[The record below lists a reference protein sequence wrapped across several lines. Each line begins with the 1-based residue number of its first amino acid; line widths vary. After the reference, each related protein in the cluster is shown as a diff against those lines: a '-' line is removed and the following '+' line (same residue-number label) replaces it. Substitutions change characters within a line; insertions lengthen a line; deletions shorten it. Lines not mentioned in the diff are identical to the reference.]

1 MTATPRAARGATSDA
16 QASALPQRLNVRS
29 LLREAE
35 VAPMRIVLSIGAG
48 TMALGSAIG
57 LAAVAAWLIAEAAQM
72 PSPAA
77 LGVAA
82 VSVRFFGIARGVFR
96 YLERLASH
104 ETALSGVVAL
114 RTRTYDRVAQ
124 SGASRVM
131 SLKRGDIV
139 ARMGGDIDAMGDAVV
154 RSIIPLGVAA
164 TVSLISVAITTV
176 FLPLAGLALAACLV
190 AAAVLGG
197 ALTWRSAKL
206 AAEAG
211 TVAAARVSTATLE
224 AIEGAIENRVWG
236 RRHETLAEL
245 RQADR
250 DAERASELA
259 ARPAA
264 WAAAVIQ
271 AAQGAALVVS
281 LWLAVTAAH
290 HAGLSPTSAAIVA
303 LLPLSA
309 FEAVG
314 AVPAAVVQAF
324 RSAAAARRVLAI
336 APEDGSDAGRS
347 DDAGGDDARRH
358 DAGGDDAG
366 RSDDARGH
374 DAGGDDAA
382 TRDRDARLGDGKS
395 ASGESTGSEHLTL
408 SLDGLSAAWPHMRP
422 TRPVTA
428 TLVPGGALG
437 IVGRS
442 GIGKTTLLLTIAG
455 VLRPAA
461 GSVTVGG
468 TPVTAATLG
477 RTVAIT
483 PEDAHVF
490 GTTILENLRVARGDV
505 TEPQATHA
513 LGAVG
518 LGPWLA
524 SQPAGL
530 DTVLGAGALTVSGGE
545 RRRLLLA
552 RALLCSAPLHL
563 IDEPAEHLDADGI
576 DALCSI
582 VVAMKSTGRSIV
594 IVTHDLGILDVVDE
608 VVSLDVD

>member
-1 MTATPRAARGATSDA
+1 MTATSHAP
-16 QASALPQRLNVRS
+16 SAVPRLNVRS

-35 VAPMRIVLSIGAG
+35 VRPLRIATSIGAG

-77 LGVAA
+77 LAVAA

-124 SGASRVM
+124 SGASRVL

-154 RSIIPLGVAA
+154 RSIVPLGVAA
-164 TVSLISVAITTV
+164 TVSLIAVAITTAC
-176 FLPLAGLALAACLV
+176 LPLAGLALALCL
-190 AAAVLGG
+190 AAAAALGG

-206 AAEAG
+206 AAQAG

-224 AIEGAIENRVWG
+224 AIEGAIENKVWG
-236 RRHETLAEL
+236 RHEGALAEL
-245 RQADR
+245 RAADR
-250 DAERASELA
+250 DAEDASELA

-271 AAQGAALVVS
+271 ASQGVALVAS

-290 HAGLSPTSAAIVA
+290 HAGLPPTSAAVVA

-309 FEAVG
+309 FEAVS

-336 APEDGSDAGRS
+336 MPERES
-347 DDAGGDDARRH
+347 GDE
-358 DAGGDDAG
+358 G
-366 RSDDARGH
+366 
-374 DAGGDDAA
+374 
-382 TRDRDARLGDGKS
+382 DRDDSLVDATQSALGAAA
-395 ASGESTGSEHLTL
+395 ASEGLTL
-408 SLDGLSAAWPHMRP
+408 ILDGLSAAWPDMTP
-422 TRPVTA
+422 TTPVT
-428 TLVPGGALG
+428 TQLRPGGALG

-461 GSVTVGG
+461 GSVTIGD

-477 RTVAIT
+477 RTIAIT

-505 TEPQATHA
+505 TLEQASAA
-513 LGAVG
+513 LDAVG
-518 LGPWLA
+518 LAAWLA
-524 SQPAGL
+524 SQPEGL
-530 DTVLGAGALTVSGGE
+530 DTILGAGALTVSGGE

-552 RALLCSAPLHL
+552 RALLSPAPLHL

-576 DALCSI
+576 DALRSL
-582 VVAMKSTGRSIV
+582 VLAMRAAGRSVV

>member
-1 MTATPRAARGATSDA
+1 MTATSHAP
-16 QASALPQRLNVRS
+16 SAVPRLNVRS

-35 VAPMRIVLSIGAG
+35 VRPLRIATSIGAG

-77 LGVAA
+77 LAVAA

-124 SGASRVM
+124 SGASRVL

-154 RSIIPLGVAA
+154 RSIVPLGVAA
-164 TVSLISVAITTV
+164 TVSLIAVAITTAC
-176 FLPLAGLALAACLV
+176 LPLAGLALALCL
-190 AAAVLGG
+190 AAAAALGG

-206 AAEAG
+206 AAQAG

-224 AIEGAIENRVWG
+224 AIEGAIENKVWG
-236 RRHETLAEL
+236 RHEGALAEL
-245 RQADR
+245 RAADR
-250 DAERASELA
+250 DAEDASELA

-271 AAQGAALVVS
+271 ASQGVALVAS

-290 HAGLSPTSAAIVA
+290 HAGLPPTSAAVVA

-309 FEAVG
+309 FEAVS

-336 APEDGSDAGRS
+336 MPERES
-347 DDAGGDDARRH
+347 GDE
-358 DAGGDDAG
+358 G
-366 RSDDARGH
+366 
-374 DAGGDDAA
+374 
-382 TRDRDARLGDGKS
+382 DRDDSLVDATQSALGAAA
-395 ASGESTGSEHLTL
+395 ASEGLTL
-408 SLDGLSAAWPHMRP
+408 ILDGLSAAWPDMTP
-422 TRPVTA
+422 TTPVT
-428 TLVPGGALG
+428 TQLRPGGALG

-461 GSVTVGG
+461 GSVTIGG
-468 TPVTAATLG
+468 SPVTAATLG
-477 RTVAIT
+477 RTIAIT

-505 TEPQATHA
+505 TLEQASAA
-513 LGAVG
+513 LDAVG
-518 LGPWLA
+518 LAAWLA
-524 SQPAGL
+524 SQPEGL
-530 DTVLGAGALTVSGGE
+530 DTILGAGALTVSGGE

-552 RALLCSAPLHL
+552 RALLSPAPLHL

-576 DALCSI
+576 DALRSL
-582 VVAMKSTGRSIV
+582 VLAMRAAGRSVV